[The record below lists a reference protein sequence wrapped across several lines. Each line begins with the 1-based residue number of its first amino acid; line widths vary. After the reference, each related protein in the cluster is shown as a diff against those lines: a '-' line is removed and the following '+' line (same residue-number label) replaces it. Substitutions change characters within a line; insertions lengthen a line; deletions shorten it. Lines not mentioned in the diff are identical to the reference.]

1 MILLLSLKQKCVL
14 ISVLWAFLCL
24 ISIIK
29 LYNSDIAKP
38 KRGKPISS
46 KFYNVNTTLLQLQS
60 SRKNWAAGSI
70 PILITANK
78 LGNTFT
84 QMTID
89 DELQL
94 FLDNSANITSSRYG
108 QFVQY
113 SREFMFHSL
122 QRYLGWSR
130 ADASGFVHKADLYVA
145 SVNQFRLLLDYS
157 IHNDVEN
164 GDDSCSLP
172 QLLDIGSGRGKFK

>member
-1 MILLLSLKQKCVL
+1 MVILLSLKQKCIL
-14 ISVLWAFLCL
+14 ISVLWTLLCL

-46 KFYNVNTTLLQLQS
+46 KFYNVNTTLESSS
-60 SRKNWAAGSI
+60 SRKNGAAGSI
-70 PILITANK
+70 HNTATK
-78 LGNTFT
+78 LGSTFT
-84 QMTID
+84 QMAMD

-94 FLDNSANITSSRYG
+94 FLDNSADITSSRYG

-113 SREFMFHSL
+113 SKEFIFHSL

-130 ADASGFVHKADLYVA
+130 ADASG
-145 SVNQFRLLLDYS
+145 
-157 IHNDVEN
+157 
-164 GDDSCSLP
+164 
-172 QLLDIGSGRGKFK
+172 

>member
-1 MILLLSLKQKCVL
+1 MVILLSLKQKCAL
-14 ISVLWAFLCL
+14 ISVLWTFLCL

-38 KRGKPISS
+38 KRGKPIGS
-46 KFYNVNTTLLQLQS
+46 KFYNINTTLLQLQS
-60 SRKNWAAGSI
+60 SRKNWATGSI
-70 PILITANK
+70 SDSIHITANK

-84 QMTID
+84 QTMMD
-89 DELQL
+89 DEIRL

-113 SREFMFHSL
+113 SKEFIFHSL

-130 ADASGFVHKADLYVA
+130 ADASG
-145 SVNQFRLLLDYS
+145 
-157 IHNDVEN
+157 
-164 GDDSCSLP
+164 
-172 QLLDIGSGRGKFK
+172 

>member
-1 MILLLSLKQKCVL
+1 MVILLSLKQKCIL
-14 ISVLWAFLCL
+14 ISVLWIFICL

-38 KRGKPISS
+38 KRGKPIGS
-46 KFYNVNTTLLQLQS
+46 KFYNVNTTLLKS
-60 SRKNWAAGSI
+60 SRKNWMAGIPDSI
-70 PILITANK
+70 HITANK

-84 QMTID
+84 QMTMD
-89 DELQL
+89 DELRL

-113 SREFMFHSL
+113 SKIFLFHSL

-130 ADASGFVHKADLYVA
+130 ADASG
-145 SVNQFRLLLDYS
+145 
-157 IHNDVEN
+157 
-164 GDDSCSLP
+164 
-172 QLLDIGSGRGKFK
+172 

>member
-1 MILLLSLKQKCVL
+1 MIILLSLKQKCVL
-14 ISVLWAFLCL
+14 ISVLSTFLCL

-38 KRGKPISS
+38 KRGKPLGS
-46 KFYNVNTTLLQLQS
+46 KFFYNVNTTLLKS
-60 SRKNWAAGSI
+60 SRKNWGSSI
-70 PILITANK
+70 HITANK

-84 QMTID
+84 QMTMD

-94 FLDNSANITSSRYG
+94 FLDNSADITSSRYG

-113 SREFMFHSL
+113 SKEFIFHSL

-130 ADASGFVHKADLYVA
+130 ADASG
-145 SVNQFRLLLDYS
+145 
-157 IHNDVEN
+157 
-164 GDDSCSLP
+164 
-172 QLLDIGSGRGKFK
+172 

>member
-1 MILLLSLKQKCVL
+1 MCTHFGIVR
-14 ISVLWAFLCL
+14 IFICL

-46 KFYNVNTTLLQLQS
+46 KFYNINTTLLQS
-60 SRKNWAAGSI
+60 SRIKNWAAGSI
-70 PILITANK
+70 PDSFHNTANK

-84 QMTID
+84 QMTMD

-94 FLDNSANITSSRYG
+94 FLDNSANITSSRHG

-113 SREFMFHSL
+113 SKEFIFHSL

-130 ADASGFVHKADLYVA
+130 ADAS
-145 SVNQFRLLLDYS
+145 R
-157 IHNDVEN
+157 
-164 GDDSCSLP
+164 
-172 QLLDIGSGRGKFK
+172 